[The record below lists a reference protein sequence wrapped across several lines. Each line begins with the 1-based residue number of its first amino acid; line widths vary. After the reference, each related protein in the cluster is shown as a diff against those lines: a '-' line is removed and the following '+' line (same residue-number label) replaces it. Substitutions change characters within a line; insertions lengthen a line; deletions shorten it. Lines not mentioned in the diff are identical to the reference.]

1 MSPAPGLIP
10 LLRDGASSAAERKVA
25 SVLVEGYPARALGT
39 VGSLAQQASVSAPT
53 VLRFLAKLG
62 FPRFADF
69 QAAVVADVERQMG
82 SPLNNLADAPDAAGS
97 DHIYTR
103 ALLMQA
109 EALRLA
115 AAQAV
120 VGEFDAIADLLA
132 DPRLAVKLLGG
143 RYSQNLAQRL
153 GVQLGQIRPGVS
165 VVQQQLGFAYDM
177 LVDIG
182 PRDLLV
188 MFDYRRYQDELL
200 HFATAARAAGA
211 RICLLTDTWRS
222 PIAEHADAVLTS
234 PDASAS
240 PFGSRVVATA
250 QVEALVAAVTHRTRD
265 QARARLARIEEL
277 RQTGRKGRGE

>member
-1 MSPAPGLIP
+1 MTPTPDLIP
-10 LLRDGASSAAERKVA
+10 LLRDGARSAAERKVA

-39 VGSLAQQASVSAPT
+39 VGALAQQAAVSAPT

-82 SPLNNLADAPDAAGS
+82 SPLHNLADPPEGGG
-97 DHIYTR
+97 DHLYTR

-132 DPRLAVKLLGG
+132 DPRLSIKLLGG

-153 GVQLGQIRPGVS
+153 AVQLGQIRPGVTL
-165 VVQQQLGFAYDM
+165 VQQQLGFAYDL

-182 PRDLLV
+182 PRDLVV

-211 RICLLTDTWRS
+211 RVCLLTDTWRS
-222 PIAEHADAVLTS
+222 PIAEHAEAILTS

-250 QVEALVAAVTHRTRD
+250 QVEALVAAVSHRIRD
-265 QARARLARIEEL
+265 QARDRLARIEAL
-277 RQTGRKGRGE
+277 RQIGRAEGSA